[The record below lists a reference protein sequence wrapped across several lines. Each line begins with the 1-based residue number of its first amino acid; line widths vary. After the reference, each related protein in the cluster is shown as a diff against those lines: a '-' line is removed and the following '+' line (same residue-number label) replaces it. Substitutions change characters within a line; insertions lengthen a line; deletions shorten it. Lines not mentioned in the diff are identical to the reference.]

1 MTTEKRDFNKEAALW
16 DENPVR
22 VKLSQDVARTI
33 SNKITLTPEMD
44 VMDFGC
50 GTGLLTMQIQPFVRS
65 ITGVDNSEGM
75 LEIFNSKVNKL
86 NLNNVNSSFIDL
98 DNGDILKGNYDLIL
112 SNMTLHHIK
121 EIQSLFNQFHNVIKP
136 GGYLCLCDLDLENGK
151 FHNDNTGVFH
161 NGFSRE
167 VLKKT
172 FADTGFVNI
181 QDITAAEVTKPTVDG
196 ELITFSIFLITGQKK
211 QNL

>member
-1 MTTEKRDFNKEAALW
+1 MNTEKRDFNKEAALW

-22 VKLSQDVARTI
+22 VKMAQDVAHAI
-33 SNKITLTPEMD
+33 SNQITLTPEMD
-44 VMDFGC
+44 IMDFGC

-75 LEIFNSKVNKL
+75 LNKFNSKVTKL
-86 NLNNVNSSFIDL
+86 NLNNISSLFIDL
-98 DNGDILKGNYDLIL
+98 DNGDTLKGNYNLVV

-121 EIQSLFNQFHNVIKP
+121 EIQSLFNQFYNVIKP
-136 GGYLCLCDLDLENGK
+136 GGYLCLSDLDLENGK
-151 FHNDNTGVFH
+151 FHSDNTGVFH

-167 VLKKT
+167 VLKNT

-181 QDITAAEVTKPTVDG
+181 EDTTAAEVTKPSIDG
-196 ELITFSIFLITGQKK
+196 EIKTFSIFLITGQKK
-211 QNL
+211 